1 MSITFHSGTHAGMHW
16 HPSGPASLIE
26 TALIEIEE
34 RDGKAQTETEIW
46 VWKVH
51 EVALHEA
58 SQREELLMF
67 GSKEALL
74 KKVSEEVTRKAQ
86 EKLSADRSKR

>member
-1 MSITFHSGTHAGMHW
+1 MFTAFHSGTHTGVHW
-16 HPSGPASLIE
+16 HPSGPEALLE

-34 RDGKAQTETEIW
+34 KDEKAKTEIW

-58 SQREELLMF
+58 NQREGPLMF
-67 GSKEALL
+67 GGIEPLL

-86 EKLSADRSKR
+86 EEYRAARGKQ

>member
-1 MSITFHSGTHAGMHW
+1 MRIVFHSENHTGAHW
-16 HPSGPASLIE
+16 HASGPLSLIE

-34 RDGKAQTETEIW
+34 RDEKAQTENEIW

-58 SQREELLMF
+58 SQREGLLTL

-86 EKLSADRSKR
+86 EKLSADRSNR

>member
-1 MSITFHSGTHAGMHW
+1 MAIAFHSGTHPGVHW
-16 HPSGPASLIE
+16 HPSGPESVLG
-26 TALIEIEE
+26 TDLIEIKEKDE
-34 RDGKAQTETEIW
+34 KAQTEIW

-58 SQREELLMF
+58 NQREGPLTF
-67 GSKEALL
+67 GGIEPLL

-86 EKLSADRSKR
+86 EKYRAAHSK

>member
-1 MSITFHSGTHAGMHW
+1 MSIAFHSGSHTGVHW
-16 HPSGPASLIE
+16 HPAGQEALLE

-34 RDGKAQTETEIW
+34 KDEKAQTEIW
-46 VWKVH
+46 IWEAH

-58 SQREELLMF
+58 SNREGPLMF
-67 GSKEALL
+67 GGIEPLL

-86 EKLSADRSKR
+86 ENLRPARSKQ